1 MIEESEAAEAAAI
14 EAVESSRTA
23 EPVSDLV
30 VDTEPKPTE
39 TDDRS
44 YEEIQE
50 DKARSGG
57 WRPIDEWDGKTED
70 WVDPRDFNARQGLIG
85 DLRGY
90 KRQVAGFATRIENL
104 NQAHAGQME
113 ILRKELIDARDE
125 AIMEGG
131 SHGLEIAKNKQ
142 FQIDSLS
149 QQPAFTAPQGVDP
162 VQAEWESRNSWINE
176 NTPRA
181 NHGKAIWAQL
191 SEQGTHTPATAIP
204 ILEAEMAKAF
214 PSSARSKPEVAETER
229 GSKTRGFRRS
239 SGKLTMSD
247 LTREEQSMIDA
258 MPGAWDGKTE
268 TEILQAVKD
277 SRGAK

>member
-85 DLRGY
+85 ELRGY
-90 KRQVAGFATRIENL
+90 KRQVAGFETRIENL
-104 NQAHAGQME
+104 NQAHAGQM
-113 ILRKELIDARDE
+113 
-125 AIMEGG
+125 
-131 SHGLEIAKNKQ
+131 
-142 FQIDSLS
+142 
-149 QQPAFTAPQGVDP
+149 
-162 VQAEWESRNSWINE
+162 
-176 NTPRA
+176 
-181 NHGKAIWAQL
+181 
-191 SEQGTHTPATAIP
+191 
-204 ILEAEMAKAF
+204 
-214 PSSARSKPEVAETER
+214 
-229 GSKTRGFRRS
+229 
-239 SGKLTMSD
+239 
-247 LTREEQSMIDA
+247 
-258 MPGAWDGKTE
+258 
-268 TEILQAVKD
+268 
-277 SRGAK
+277 